1 MNKAKNLLLLI
12 SITQFSFAI
21 IAQNNDEYFID
32 SLYQVIKANQIDDDS
47 KVDTYLELSKYYIY
61 KDLDSAESYA
71 LKGLDLAHKTNYK
84 KGQAVAYIRKCKIS
98 EFSDNIDEAISF
110 GNKAISLY
118 ETLDKDRNYLVILNI
133 QAYLYEKQT
142 HYDKALELYFKG
154 LKEAKNQE
162 NELFKGVFY
171 NNAAAVYAATD
182 HLDESIEF
190 TLKAIKIYK
199 KLGLKKYYGSAL
211 NNVGSKYIKKKKYD
225 LATKYLNDARIICL
239 EMNDL
244 SALQK
249 IEENLGS
256 IAHEKGEYELALNHY
271 LKGLEYVEQL
281 DDLDD
286 FKAISVAW
294 SHERLAKVYM
304 DLNLYKLALN
314 HYRKTINFGEKTNS
328 NDLLV
333 NSYYGLFQ
341 IYTELNKP
349 DSANYFIQLYL
360 PINDSIKKEVFSK
373 RIEELN
379 FNAKLEKE
387 REKHVLEKNLILLE
401 QKKNQL
407 KLLLVI
413 SFLVVVVLSILFL
426 WNIKKNKLIK
436 SELRS
441 KYLSSEKE
449 KLNLDLE
456 RSNKELST
464 SLLNL
469 IERNEFLAS
478 ISENLDQIKSIDQ
491 ADDRKKIQDILR
503 KIDRSTTKKL
513 WKEFELCYV
522 KVHKDFFSRLSSKH
536 PNLTHHDRRLC
547 AFTIMNLS
555 IKEISSITYQREQ
568 TIKVARYRLRQKL
581 GLAKNENLSSFLNTI

>member
-1 MNKAKNLLLLI
+1 MCQSQLRILFILILFFNTKAI
-12 SITQFSFAI
+12 S
-21 IAQNNDEYFID
+21 QNHFYVKID
-32 SLYQVIKANQIDDDS
+32 SLEKIIQDKEVDNIIKVEA
-47 KVDTYLELSKYYIY
+47 YLELSKQYIY
-61 KDLDSAESYA
+61 KDLDSAELYA

-84 KGQAVAYIRKCKIS
+84 KGQAVAYIRKCKIA
-98 EFSDNIDEAISF
+98 EFSDNIDEAIAF
-110 GNKAISLY
+110 GNKAIGLY
-118 ETLDKDRNYLVILNI
+118 ENLDKDRNYLVILNI

-171 NNAAAVYAATD
+171 NNAAAVYAATG

-249 IEENLGS
+249 IEQNLGS

-304 DLNLYKLALN
+304 DLNLYKLGIN
-314 HYRKTINFGEKTNS
+314 HYRKTVNFGEKTNS

-341 IYTELNKP
+341 IYTELNEP
-349 DSANYFIQLYL
+349 DSANHFIQLYL

-379 FNAKLEKE
+379 FNAKLQEEQLKHDQEKD
-387 REKHVLEKNLILLE
+387 LILLE
-401 QKKNQL
+401 QKKNQF
-407 KLLLVI
+407 KLFLVI

-436 SELRS
+436 SELKS
-441 KYLSSEKE
+441 KYLSLEKE
-449 KLNLDLE
+449 KLNSDLD

-478 ISENLDQIKSIDQ
+478 ISENLEQIKSIDQ
-491 ADDRKKIQDILR
+491 ADDKKKIQDILR
-503 KIDRSTTKKL
+503 KIDRNTTKKL

-522 KVHKDFFSRLSSKH
+522 KVHKDFFSRLNSKY
-536 PNLTHHDRRLC
+536 PNLTHNDRRLC
-547 AFTIMNLS
+547 ALTIMNLS

-581 GLAKNENLSSFLNTI
+581 GLAKNKNLSSFLNTI